1 MKKNF
6 VKKLALGLALVMA
19 VTSVPASSEAAA
31 TPGFKSSAV
40 KVRVGQTKK
49 YSTEN
54 AKKYSVKFKI
64 GNKKV
69 ATIKYTAGS
78 KSVKVTGVAEGKTTL
93 RADFKSYKTKKVTT
107 AKVPVTVKAAQKIV
121 EFKALTPKKLNVK
134 FAEALTSTI
143 AKDSVTLVDAN
154 GTKIPVQAVTLSDDK
169 ANVAVELY
177 ADLTSGVTYTVTV
190 ADGSKSYTADLA
202 FVKGE
207 VATIVAANQVVKAD
221 EAQPIVYTVYDV
233 NGLDITDSTVVT
245 FESNVDVTNGTV
257 TLSNGVL
264 AYVTVV
270 YTNPT
275 TGAQI
280 KSETF
285 TVTGISAMPSSILG
299 VTLDDSQVTV
309 WPAKVNTTTYL
320 KKNAVAGT
328 LSVYYVDQYG
338 NKKIANIDED
348 LDGNID
354 CPATFVS
361 LDPSVLVVDI
371 NTGVITTVA
380 TGTAQVK
387 VTLGTVSQIF
397 TITVVAPA
405 KATSLVLDTK
415 ASVLKASMTNARVNT
430 ASVELNVLDQ
440 YKEEFNADT
449 ASNALTF
456 TLTSGAGV
464 LAEATTVGDAVTA
477 TAGVAKTFTAAKA
490 GTAVFKVT
498 SNDTSLNYVMVS
510 IRVYAEDNVVVKY
523 TLAGVKNLD
532 REHKY
537 DNDVDTNDY
546 QTSVSLVPVN
556 KDGFIVADSD
566 NNVVSEA
573 LSGAAIK
580 VTTPYN
586 TTITPA
592 GITFT
597 VDSTSSDYSTVG
609 TYKVVAVT
617 NGTTVATA
625 SFTVSDTGVAP
636 ALTTKKV
643 TVANGLRV
651 VDNFTVPTG
660 WTVDGIKYISGNT
673 AACPSAASTAQTAFV
688 ITGTSNVTL
697 YNVKVVVS
705 NATGRTFEIAIGSSI
720 VVTP

>member
-31 TPGFKSSAV
+31 APGFKSSAV

-49 YSTEN
+49 YGTEN
-54 AKKYSVKFKI
+54 SKKYSVKFKI
-64 GNKKV
+64 GNKSV

-93 RADFKSYKTKKVTT
+93 RADFKSYKTKETT
-107 AKVPVTVKAAQKIV
+107 TVRIPVTVKVAQKIV
-121 EFKALTPKKLNVK
+121 EFKAVTPKKLNVK

-154 GTKIPVQAVTLSDDK
+154 GTKVPVQAVTLSDDK

-177 ADLTSGVTYTVTV
+177 AGLTSGVTYTVTV

-202 FVKGE
+202 FVQGE
-207 VATIVAANQVVKAD
+207 VARIVAANQVVKA
-221 EAQPIVYTVYDV
+221 EEPQPIVYTVYDV

-245 FESNVDVTNGTV
+245 FESNVAITDGTV
-257 TLSNGVL
+257 NLSNGVL

-285 TVTGISAMPSSILG
+285 TVTGVDAMASSILG
-299 VTLDDSQVTV
+299 VTLAEDVV
-309 WPAKVNTTTYL
+309 PAWPTKVNTTTYL
-320 KKNAVAGT
+320 NPNGLACV

-338 NKKIANIDED
+338 NKKIADAEY
-348 LDGNID
+348 
-354 CPATFVS
+354 PASFVS

-371 NTGVITTVA
+371 NTGAVTTVA

-387 VTLGTVSQIF
+387 VTIGTVSQIF
-397 TITVVAPA
+397 TITVVNAP

-415 ASVLKASMTNARVNT
+415 ESVLKASLTNKTVNT
-430 ASVELNVLDQ
+430 ARVTLNVLDQ

-449 ASNALTF
+449 DSDELTF

-464 LAEATTVGDAVTA
+464 VEEAATVGAVVAGTH
-477 TAGVAKTFTAAKA
+477 TAGTPVTFTAAKA

-498 SNDTSLNYVMVS
+498 SENTSLNYVMVS

-532 REHKY
+532 REHAY
-537 DNDVDTNDY
+537 DGKDETVDYTADIA
-546 QTSVSLVPVN
+546 LVPVN
-556 KDGFIVADSD
+556 KDGFIVSD
-566 NNVVSEA
+566 EDNHVVSEA
-573 LSGAAIK
+573 LTGAAIK

-586 TTITPA
+586 TTLTPD
-592 GITFT
+592 GTEFT
-597 VDSTSSDYSTVG
+597 VDSTTDEYRTVG

-643 TVANGLRV
+643 TVAGSLG
-651 VDNFTVPTG
+651 VDNFTVPDG
-660 WTVDGIKYISGNT
+660 WTVDGFKFISGN
-673 AACPSAASTAQTAFV
+673 AAVCESATDTEVQTV
-688 ITGTSNVTL
+688 TNNSTSNVTL

-705 NATGRTFEIAIGSSI
+705 NDATDRIFEIAIGSSI